1 MAEQVTKGALEKMQ
15 KKLEE
20 LKSRRKKISKTIGE
34 ARDHGDIR
42 ENSAYH
48 SAKEEQGLNEMRI
61 KDMEARLESAIV
73 VSDAEM
79 AKKDKVVLGAMVKLK
94 NMDTGEEFEY
104 TLVSE
109 IDSDVLEN
117 KISTD
122 SPLGAA
128 IIKCKKGAVVKVN
141 APRGLIKYKILE
153 IK

>member
-1 MAEQVTKGALEKMQ
+1 MAEQVTRSALEKMQ

-73 VSDAEM
+73 VSEEKL
-79 AKKDKVVLGAMVKLK
+79 AKKDKVVLGAVVKLK
-94 NMDTGEEFEY
+94 NMDTGEELEY
-104 TLVSE
+104 TLVPE
-109 IDSDVLEN
+109 IDSDVLEG

-128 IIKCKKGAVVKVN
+128 IIRRKKGAVVKVN